1 MISEHL
7 FLVDNGSLRPEAI
20 RGLRLISKKLGR
32 RLGREVEPVSMLHSD
47 KVPAEKLG
55 RRKAEI
61 LEAALRR
68 RAQKGARDFAIIP
81 LFLGRSASLVRYVP
95 ALARRLCLEFPRLRV
110 RIAEPLGGARGD
122 DLRTILRDLVRA
134 RLTPGFLRGQRA
146 NVVLVDHGSPSNPV
160 ARTRNQLWRQLERVI
175 GARVDHMQA
184 SSMERR
190 PGPKFDF
197 NEPLLENVLYKAP
210 YNSGPVVVVQLFILP
225 GRHAGPDGDIAQ
237 ICRRAEKKN
246 PQLRTVRTALLGTH
260 PKLVEVL
267 AKRFRE
273 LK

>member
-1 MISEHL
+1 MIPDHL

-20 RGLRLISKKLGR
+20 RGVRRIARKLGR
-32 RLGREVEPVSMLHSD
+32 RLGHAVEPVSMLHSD
-47 KVPAEKLG
+47 KVSAEKLG
-55 RRKAEI
+55 GRRAEI

-68 RAQKGARDFAIIP
+68 RAQTGSRDFAIIS

-95 ALARRLCLEFPRLRV
+95 ALARRLRLEFPRLRV
-110 RIAEPLGGARGD
+110 RVAKPLGAVRGD

-134 RLTPGFLRGQRA
+134 KLTPGFLRGQRA
-146 NVVLVDHGSPSNPV
+146 NVVLVDHGSPSNSV
-160 ARTRNQLWRQLERVI
+160 ARTRNQLWRQLERSI
-175 GARVDHMQA
+175 GARVDRVQA

-190 PGPKFDF
+190 PGPQFEF
-197 NEPLLENVLYKAP
+197 NEPLLEHVLNTAP
-210 YNSGPVVVVQLFILP
+210 FNSGPVVVVQLFILP
-225 GRHAGPDGDIAQ
+225 GRHAGPNGDIAQ
-237 ICRRAEKKN
+237 ICRRAARKN
-246 PQLRTVRTALLGTH
+246 PKLRTIRTELLGTH